1 MPKPNHL
8 RRNTF
13 ALLISNSGGALLS
26 FGLSVLIGRALGEDG
41 LGVYA
46 TALAWAFPI
55 SMVADFGLGTLI
67 TRDVAQE
74 PDSETAYLRSVVSAR
89 VVIGGGSMLI
99 LWLAAP
105 FVSGNVAVVQA
116 IQISA
121 PLVLILPFFGVFTA
135 IFRARQAMWPIPWLN
150 MGMLVVQVVLTTL
163 VFLAGGGVAG
173 ALVVNTLTSTGQLI
187 VAYGMYQ
194 RWFVVKQPRAAA
206 IRQPSPA
213 DYTRALLKRAWPF
226 ALAAILAAL
235 QARLG
240 IILLEQLS
248 DTHEVGLYAAASR
261 FVEAGRMIPNA
272 IFGAL
277 LPALVSLTARPAAV
291 DRLFSRA
298 TLGLSVLSGTTGLVL
313 ILLATP
319 LLITTFGEDF
329 QPATPVLQ
337 IGALALLPALLRG
350 LRTLYWYALGQE
362 QFVNRITA
370 GTLILQ
376 IILMFQ
382 LIPQFGAL
390 GVVIATPIVESVGLI
405 LLWFSVG
412 TRSKSRDRTETT

>member
-1 MPKPNHL
+1 
-8 RRNTF
+8 
-13 ALLISNSGGALLS
+13 
-26 FGLSVLIGRALGEDG
+26 
-41 LGVYA
+41 
-46 TALAWAFPI
+46 
-55 SMVADFGLGTLI
+55 
-67 TRDVAQE
+67 
-74 PDSETAYLRSVVSAR
+74 
-89 VVIGGGSMLI
+89 
-99 LWLAAP
+99 
-105 FVSGNVAVVQA
+105 
-116 IQISA
+116 
-121 PLVLILPFFGVFTA
+121 
-135 IFRARQAMWPIPWLN
+135 MWPIPWLN

-206 IRQPSPA
+206 IRQPSLA

-362 QFVNRITA
+362 QFVNRVTA

-390 GVVIATPIVESVGLI
+390 GVVIATLIVESVGLI